1 MPDMEVQQSLL
12 YKRYVRA
19 LGWRVIGE
27 KGKYIFI
34 KSFPFIGGLA
44 KIQRITSL
52 PEVTGLAATLSHHH
66 VRTVIIEPDTSI
78 AQAAFDRWASRLSRH
93 FKISKTPYIPTKTI
107 LIDISRPEQLI
118 FKAFSEAKRRG
129 VRRAI
134 KHGVIIR
141 ESMDINTFIKTK
153 NRASGF
159 LGFMT
164 TYGVRQLWQIFAP
177 KHTAILL
184 AYHAEKTQNNKPL
197 GGILLL
203 FWNHVAYYWIAC
215 ASKHGKKF
223 FTPTFLVWE
232 AIKLAKS
239 RGCKLFDFV
248 GVWDERNTQHY
259 KEWIGF
265 TKFKEGFGGKSLY
278 YPIVK

>member
-1 MPDMEVQQSLL
+1 MEVQQSLL
-12 YKRYVRA
+12 YKSYVRA
-19 LGWRVIGE
+19 LGWRVIG
-27 KGKYIFI
+27 KRGRYIFI

-44 KIQRITSL
+44 KIQRIVSL
-52 PEVTGLAATLSHHH
+52 PDVTELVSTLSLQH
-66 VRTVIIEPDTSI
+66 VRTVIIEPDSSVSQT
-78 AQAAFDRWASRLSRH
+78 AFDRWTSRLSHHLR
-93 FKISKTPYIPTKTI
+93 ISKTPYIPTKTI
-107 LIDISRPEQLI
+107 LIDISRSQQLI
-118 FKAFSEAKRRG
+118 FKEFSEAKRRG

-141 ESMDINTFIKTK
+141 KSMDIDTFIKTK

-177 KHTAILL
+177 KHAAILL

-197 GGILLL
+197 GGIFLL

-215 ASKHGKKF
+215 ASKHGKKLF
-223 FTPTFLVWE
+223 APTLLVWE

-239 RGCKLFDFV
+239 KGYRLFDFV
-248 GVWDERNTQHY
+248 GVWDERNPEYY

-265 TKFKEGFGGKSLY
+265 TKFKEGFGGKEIY
-278 YPIVK
+278 YPITK